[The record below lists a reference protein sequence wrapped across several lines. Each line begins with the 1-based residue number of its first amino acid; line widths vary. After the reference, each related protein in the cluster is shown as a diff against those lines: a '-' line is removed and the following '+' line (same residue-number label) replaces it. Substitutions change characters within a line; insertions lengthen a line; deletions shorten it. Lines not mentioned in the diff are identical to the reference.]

1 VTELE
6 SIPGIGKKT
15 ADKLLAHFR
24 SFKKIKEASLDELKE
39 VVGEAA
45 AKKIVGHGKE

>member
-1 VTELE
+1 MFLVEC
-6 SIPGIGKKT
+6 GKQE
-15 ADKLLAHFR
+15 
-24 SFKKIKEASLDELKE
+24 EASLDELKE